1 MMRPVQLNIENLVH
15 LVVSAGKQVSSSVD
29 AQLWSYVEEWLWHK
43 LQNQVKYRI
52 IDSLSRE
59 AWNQLEL
66 S

>member
-1 MMRPVQLNIENLVH
+1 MRAVRLNIEYLVH
-15 LVVSAGKQVSSSVD
+15 IGVPAGEQLSAAVD
-29 AQLWSYVEEWLWHK
+29 ALLWSRVEEWLWHK